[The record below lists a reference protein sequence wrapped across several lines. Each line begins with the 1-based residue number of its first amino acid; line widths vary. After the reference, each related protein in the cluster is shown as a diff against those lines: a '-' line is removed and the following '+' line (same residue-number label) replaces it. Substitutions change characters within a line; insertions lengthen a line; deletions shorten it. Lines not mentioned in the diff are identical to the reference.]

1 MRSLAFLTFFV
12 AFLAPLASAVKLLE
26 SNALN
31 VCMESSNFTATYFNV
46 VFYPGNNS
54 LTIGF
59 DGYSYISGK
68 VVADLSLTA
77 YGYKA
82 YSSTIDPC
90 SIEGM
95 GMCPM
100 ASGPIDLGPVSLS
113 LPAGTSSN
121 VPGKSHDLIELRK
134 DCVLMESKALPI
146 PFLISMPLCGLRSK
160 RRTRVRGLPVSRLRF
175 PTTRVS
181 TN

>member
-1 MRSLAFLTFFV
+1 MRLLSLLTFFV
-12 AFLAPLASAVKLLE
+12 AFLAPLASAIKLLE

-59 DGYSYISGK
+59 DGVSYISGK
-68 VVADLSLTA
+68 VEAEMTLTA

-100 ASGPIDLGPVSLS
+100 APVPLIWAQFRSRFPRAL
-113 LPAGTSSN
+113 LP
-121 VPGKSHDLIELRK
+121 
-134 DCVLMESKALPI
+134 M
-146 PFLISMPLCGLRSK
+146 FQ
-160 RRTRVRGLPVSRLRF
+160 VSRIIEMYQGD
-175 PTTRVS
+175 VS
-181 TN
+181 ANRRRS